1 MNRAQ
6 PFGRYEL
13 IDRISA
19 GGMAEVFRARDAER
33 GGAIVALK
41 KILPHVAEDEEF
53 IEMFT
58 DEARIA
64 SSLEHPHIA
73 RTLDFGS
80 IGTSYYIAFEYV
92 RGKDLRA
99 VYERAVK
106 NGETIPASF
115 LLYVFARIGEG
126 LSYAHARKDA
136 NGNPVSIVH
145 RDVSPQ
151 NIVVSYGGDVKLI
164 DFGIAKAAGKL
175 SRTAVGAIKGKFGY
189 MSPEQVRG
197 LEIDQRTD
205 VFSLGITMWEMFT
218 RQRLFQADNELLV
231 LEKIRNFKVIAPS
244 SIDPTLPPALD
255 DIIVKA
261 LAKDPQDR
269 YQTAKELY
277 RDLNILAQSTGKVA
291 SREDVAAY
299 MQKAFS
305 EGNQDASNV
314 SGGLH
319 EPAPESQS
327 GPRETPSRPAGGGM
341 SYKAE
346 NSMAADSPKQAGGND
361 KRSDLDIFEGLGKKN
376 GPAPRASAPPAP
388 PPSRAPAPPAPPS
401 SMGDIGKKTLMG
413 IAAPAVGG
421 QGGPPIAARSQP
433 VPPMPPPTGRISSL
447 PAVNAPPPKSAPP
460 PAPPPAASTKPAP
473 YGVAPSAPSFSS
485 PQAGAPPQGGMD
497 MDWDDEDE
505 ATHIFDKEESQAGPA
520 PSAPR
525 PAAGVMAAPP
535 TAPLPAP
542 GRVSAPPAPPRAPM
556 AQTMAMPGQQMPP
569 PPPGTRSAPPP
580 PPSSVGRGFAARVG
594 WLRRAGPE
602 PAHQPERAQPASDD
616 DAARVDEPDESGGSA
631 DDRAAEDAAASAER
645 ASSGRWLRDDD
656 AAAAEQPV
664 PLELG
669 RRRRRAASVDAAAA
683 AADDAAAGADDA
695 VVRHPAA
702 AGAAHDG
709 GDGARA
715 SAAEVERGHHHRAAH
730 ADPRRRRRGR
740 RVVLRHPAHGQH
752 RRERARTR
760 RAAPSARSRSSSTER
775 KSATR
780 LRAASIK

>member
-92 RGKDLRA
+92 RGKDMRA

-106 NGETIPASF
+106 NGEIIPTPF

-136 NGNPVSIVH
+136 NGAPVSIVH

-151 NIVVSYGGDVKLI
+151 NIIVSYGGDVKLI

-218 RQRLFQADNELLV
+218 RKRLFQADNELLV

-244 SIDPTLPPALD
+244 SIDPSLPSGLD
-255 DIIVKA
+255 DIITKA

-277 RDLNILAQSTGKVA
+277 RDLNILAQSAGKVA
-291 SREDVAAY
+291 SRENVAAY

-305 EGNQDASNV
+305 EGNQDSNV

-327 GPRETPSRPAGGGM
+327 GPRETPSRPAGSGM

-346 NSMAADSPKQAGGND
+346 NSMAADSPKQAGAND

-376 GPAPRASAPPAP
+376 GPPPRTSAPPAP
-388 PPSRAPAPPAPPS
+388 PPSRAPGPPPAPS

-413 IAAPAVGG
+413 IAAPAGA
-421 QGGPPIAARSQP
+421 QGGPPVMGARSQ
-433 VPPMPPPTGRISSL
+433 PPMPPPTGRISSL

-460 PAPPPAASTKPAP
+460 PPPAASTKPAP
-473 YGVAPSAPSFSS
+473 YGVAPSAPAPS
-485 PQAGAPPQGGMD
+485 PAGGMD

-525 PAAGVMAAPP
+525 PAAGAMAPPPSTGPLPQAAPP
-535 TAPLPAP
+535 PA
-542 GRVSAPPAPPRAPM
+542 RVSAPPAPPRPPM
-556 AQTMAMPGQQMPP
+556 AQTMAMSGSQMPP
-569 PPPGTRSAPPP
+569 PPPGRSAPPP
-580 PPSSVGRGFAARVG
+580 PPSSVGAGFA
-594 WLRRAGPE
+594 RA
-602 PAHQPERAQPASDD
+602 
-616 DAARVDEPDESGGSA
+616 SGGSA
-631 DDRAAEDAAASAER
+631 APGPSPLINQNALNHQAMTMPLGSQNPMNLAGQQTTEPLKMPPRPPSAPPPQNMGGGFAMTTPLQQNNPFLANSGGVAAAPPPSMQQQQQQQMQTAPTAVGMQAYDIPQPQVQAPRTMEATALVRPPQKSSAGIIIGLLM
-645 ASSGRWLRDDD
+645 AILVIGGAVGVWFFVIPHTGNIAVNVQD
-656 AAAAEQPV
+656 AK
-664 PLELG
+664 G
-669 RRRRRAASVDAAAA
+669 
-683 AADDAAAGADDA
+683 GA
-695 VVRHPAA
+695 V
-702 AGAAHDG
+702 G
-709 GDGARA
+709 
-715 SAAEVERGHHHRAAH
+715 
-730 ADPRRRRRGR
+730 
-740 RVVLRHPAHGQH
+740 
-752 RRERARTR
+752 
-760 RAAPSARSRSSSTER
+760 
-775 KSATR
+775 
-780 LRAASIK
+780 

>member
-73 RTLDFGS
+73 RTLDFGQ
-80 IGTSYYIAFEYV
+80 IGSSYYIAFEYV

-99 VYERAVK
+99 VYQRSVTS
-106 NGETIPASF
+106 GEVIPTPF

-136 NGNPVSIVH
+136 NGAPVSIVH

-244 SIDPTLPPALD
+244 SIDPTLPVGLD
-255 DIIVKA
+255 DIITKA

-277 RDLNILAQSTGKVA
+277 RDLNILAQSSGKVA
-291 SREDVAAY
+291 SRENVAAY

-305 EGNQDASNV
+305 EGNQDS
-314 SGGLH
+314 SGLH

-327 GPRETPSRPAGGGM
+327 GERQTPSRPAGSGM

-361 KRSDLDIFEGLGKKN
+361 KRSDLDIFEGLGKK

-388 PPSRAPAPPAPPS
+388 PPSRAPSLTPQAGPHPPPAPS

-413 IAAPAVGG
+413 IAAPA
-421 QGGPPIAARSQP
+421 QGGPPVAGRSQP
-433 VPPMPPPTGRISSL
+433 AGPPPLGAQQGRISSL

-460 PAPPPAASTKPAP
+460 PPPAASTKPAP
-473 YGVAPSAPSFSS
+473 YGVAPSAP
-485 PQAGAPPQGGMD
+485 APQGGMD

-525 PAAGVMAAPP
+525 PAAG
-535 TAPLPAP
+535 
-542 GRVSAPPAPPRAPM
+542 GRA
-556 AQTMAMPGQQMPP
+556 
-569 PPPGTRSAPPP
+569 
-580 PPSSVGRGFAARVG
+580 AARLHRRLRRCCRRRLASRRRP
-594 WLRRAGPE
+594 LRRA
-602 PAHQPERAQPASDD
+602 HRWRRRWRCRARRCHRLRRV
-616 DAARVDEPDESGGSA
+616 AR
-631 DDRAAEDAAASAER
+631 
-645 ASSGRWLRDDD
+645 L
-656 AAAAEQPV
+656 
-664 PLELG
+664 
-669 RRRRRAASVDAAAA
+669 RRRRLRRSELVSRARRVAP
-683 AADDAAAGADDA
+683 
-695 VVRHPAA
+695 RRP
-702 AGAAHDG
+702 
-709 GDGARA
+709 ARA
-715 SAAEVERGHHHRAAH
+715 RSSI
-730 ADPRRRRRGR
+730 
-740 RVVLRHPAHGQH
+740 
-752 RRERARTR
+752 RAR
-760 RAAPSARSRSSSTER
+760 
-775 KSATR
+775 
-780 LRAASIK
+780 SINNR